1 MAVSWFD
8 IGLVVLV
15 YIIVFLIIAIS
26 EYCRRRLNLGP
37 LTTRH
42 VIHLLAGMT
51 LFFLP
56 FFSDWYYPFLI
67 PVGIGVVTAT
77 AFMFKKQSFITA
89 SMVDEKK
96 HSRAHAFGP
105 VYYIISIG
113 VLVALAWSFRHIVMA
128 SIMIMAWGDGGAA
141 AFAPLLRRRHRYPN
155 SDKTVEGSII
165 MFILSYLGALL
176 AYTLSIQSRIL
187 SVDMSTVAS
196 ACLIGALVGA
206 IVEAVTVGPIKPFDN
221 FTVPFSSAIAMYVF
235 SLLH

>member
-1 MAVSWFD
+1 MAISWFD

-15 YIIVFLIIAIS
+15 YVIVFLIIAIS

-37 LTTRH
+37 LSTRH
-42 VIHLLAGMT
+42 AIHLFAGMT

-77 AFMFKKQSFITA
+77 ALLFKKRSFITT
-89 SMVDEKK
+89 SMVDEEKY
-96 HSRAHAFGP
+96 SRVHAFGP
-105 VYYIISIG
+105 VYYIVSIG
-113 VLVALAWSFRHIVMA
+113 VLVALAWNFRHIVIA
-128 SIMIMAWGDGGAA
+128 SIMIMAWGDGGVAT
-141 AFAPLLRRRHRYPN
+141 FAPLLKRRHRYPN

-176 AYTLSIQSRIL
+176 AYTVSIQSRLL
-187 SVDMSTVAS
+187 SVDMLTVALT
-196 ACLIGALVGA
+196 CLVGALVGT

-235 SLLH
+235 SLLR

>member
-15 YIIVFLIIAIS
+15 YIIVFLIIAVS

-42 VIHLLAGMT
+42 TIHLLAGMT

-67 PVGIGVVTAT
+67 PVGIGAVTAI
-77 AFMFKKQSFITA
+77 ALMFKKQSFITA
-89 SMVDEKK
+89 SMVDEKEY
-96 HSRAHAFGP
+96 SRAHAFGP

-141 AFAPLLRRRHRYPN
+141 TFAPLLRRRHRYPN

-176 AYTLSIQSRIL
+176 AYTFSIQSGIL
-187 SVDMSTVAS
+187 SVDMLTVAY
-196 ACLIGALVGA
+196 ACLVGALVGT

-221 FTVPFSSAIAMYVF
+221 FTVPFSSAIAMYLF

>member
-1 MAVSWFD
+1 MAISWFD
-8 IGLVVLV
+8 IELVVLV

-42 VIHLLAGMT
+42 AIHLFAGMA

-56 FFSDWYYPFLI
+56 FFSDWYYPFLV
-67 PVGIGVVTAT
+67 PLGIGALTGT
-77 AFMFKKQSFITA
+77 AFMFKKGSFITT

-96 HSRAHAFGP
+96 YSRAHAFGP

-113 VLVALAWSFRHIVMA
+113 ILVASAWNFRHIVIA

-141 AFAPLLRRRHRYPN
+141 TFAPMLRRRHRYPN
-155 SDKTVEGSII
+155 SEKTVEGSII

-176 AYTLSIQSRIL
+176 AYAVSIQSGIL
-187 SVDMSTVAS
+187 SVDMLTLALT
-196 ACLIGALVGA
+196 CLVGA
-206 IVEAVTVGPIKPFDN
+206 FVGTIVEAVTVGLVKPFDN

>member
-1 MAVSWFD
+1 VAISWLD
-8 IGLVVLV
+8 IELVVLV

-42 VIHLLAGMT
+42 AIHLFAGMA

-67 PVGIGVVTAT
+67 PLGIGAVTVTA
-77 AFMFKKQSFITA
+77 FIFKKRSFITT
-89 SMVDEKK
+89 SMVDENKY
-96 HSRAHAFGP
+96 SRAHAFGP
-105 VYYIISIG
+105 IYYIISIG
-113 VLVALAWSFRHIVMA
+113 VLVALAWNFRHIVIA

-141 AFAPLLRRRHRYPN
+141 TFAPLLRRRHRYPN
-155 SDKTVEGSII
+155 SDKTAEGSII

-176 AYTLSIQSRIL
+176 AYTISIQSRMLSLDIL
-187 SVDMSTVAS
+187 TVALT
-196 ACLIGALVGA
+196 CLVGA
-206 IVEAVTVGPIKPFDN
+206 AVGTIVEAVTVGPIKPFDN

>member
-1 MAVSWFD
+1 MAISWFD
-8 IGLVVLV
+8 MELVVLV

-42 VIHLLAGMT
+42 AIHLFAGMA

-77 AFMFKKQSFITA
+77 AFMFKKRSFITT

-96 HSRAHAFGP
+96 YSRVHAFGP
-105 VYYIISIG
+105 VYYIVSIG
-113 VLVALAWSFRHIVMA
+113 VLVALAWNFRHIVMA
-128 SIMIMAWGDGGAA
+128 SIMVMAWGDGGAA

-176 AYTLSIQSRIL
+176 AYTVSIQSRIL
-187 SVDMSTVAS
+187 SADMLTVALT
-196 ACLIGALVGA
+196 CLVGALVGT

>member
-1 MAVSWFD
+1 VAISWLD
-8 IGLVVLV
+8 IELVVLV

-42 VIHLLAGMT
+42 AIHLFAGMA

-67 PVGIGVVTAT
+67 PLGIGAVTVTA
-77 AFMFKKQSFITA
+77 FIFKKRSFITT
-89 SMVDEKK
+89 SMVDENKY
-96 HSRAHAFGP
+96 SRAHAFGP
-105 VYYIISIG
+105 IYYIISIG
-113 VLVALAWSFRHIVMA
+113 VLVALAWNFRHIVIA

-141 AFAPLLRRRHRYPN
+141 TFAPLLRRRHRYPN

-176 AYTLSIQSRIL
+176 AYTISIQSRIL
-187 SVDMSTVAS
+187 NLDVLTVALT
-196 ACLIGALVGA
+196 CLVGA
-206 IVEAVTVGPIKPFDN
+206 AVGTIVEAVTAGPIKPFDN

>member
-1 MAVSWFD
+1 MAISWLD
-8 IGLVVLV
+8 IELVVLV

-42 VIHLLAGMT
+42 AIHLFAGMA

-67 PVGIGVVTAT
+67 PLGIGAVTVTA
-77 AFMFKKQSFITA
+77 FIFKKRSFITT
-89 SMVDEKK
+89 SMVDENKY
-96 HSRAHAFGP
+96 SRAHAFGP
-105 VYYIISIG
+105 IYYIISIG
-113 VLVALAWSFRHIVMA
+113 VLVALAWNFRHIVIA

-141 AFAPLLRRRHRYPN
+141 TFAPLLRRRHRYPN

-176 AYTLSIQSRIL
+176 AYTISIQSRIL
-187 SVDMSTVAS
+187 SLDVLTVALT
-196 ACLIGALVGA
+196 CLVGA
-206 IVEAVTVGPIKPFDN
+206 AVGTIVEAVTAGPIKPFDN

>member
-1 MAVSWFD
+1 MAISWFD
-8 IGLVVLV
+8 IELVVLV
-15 YIIVFLIIAIS
+15 YIIVFLIIAVS
-26 EYCRRRLNLGP
+26 EYCRRRFNLGP

-42 VIHLLAGMT
+42 SIHLLAGMA

-56 FFSDWYYPFLI
+56 FFSEWYYPFLI

-77 AFMFKKQSFITA
+77 SFIFKKRSFITT

-96 HSRAHAFGP
+96 YSRVHAFGP
-105 VYYIISIG
+105 LYYIISIG
-113 VLVALAWSFRHIVMA
+113 VLVALAWNFRHIVIA

-141 AFAPLLRRRHRYPN
+141 AFAPLLKRRHSYPN

-176 AYTLSIQSRIL
+176 AYAVSIQSGIL
-187 SVDMSTVAS
+187 SIDMWTVALT
-196 ACLIGALVGA
+196 CLVGA
-206 IVEAVTVGPIKPFDN
+206 FAGTIVEAVTVGPIKPFDN
-221 FTVPFSSAIAMYVF
+221 FTVPFSSAVAMYAF

>member
-1 MAVSWFD
+1 MAISWFD
-8 IGLVVLV
+8 VELVVLV

-42 VIHLLAGMT
+42 AIHLFAGMA

-67 PVGIGVVTAT
+67 PLGIGVVTVA
-77 AFMFKKQSFITA
+77 AFMFKKRSFITT

-96 HSRAHAFGP
+96 YSRAHAFGP
-105 VYYIISIG
+105 VYYIVSIG
-113 VLVALAWSFRHIVMA
+113 ALVALAWNLRHIVIA

-155 SDKTVEGSII
+155 SDKTAEGSII
-165 MFILSYLGALL
+165 MFILSYFGALL
-176 AYTLSIQSRIL
+176 AYTVSIQSRIL
-187 SVDMSTVAS
+187 SVDMLTVALT
-196 ACLIGALVGA
+196 CLVGALVGT

-221 FTVPFSSAIAMYVF
+221 FTVPFSSAIAMYAF

>member
-1 MAVSWFD
+1 VAISWLD
-8 IGLVVLV
+8 IELVVLV

-42 VIHLLAGMT
+42 AIHLFAGMA

-67 PVGIGVVTAT
+67 PLGIGAVTVTA
-77 AFMFKKQSFITA
+77 FIFKKRSFITT
-89 SMVDEKK
+89 SMVDENKY
-96 HSRAHAFGP
+96 SRAHAFGP
-105 VYYIISIG
+105 IYYIISIG
-113 VLVALAWSFRHIVMA
+113 VLVALAWNFRHIVIA

-141 AFAPLLRRRHRYPN
+141 TFAPLLRRRHRYPN

-176 AYTLSIQSRIL
+176 AYTISIQSRIL
-187 SVDMSTVAS
+187 NLDVLTVALT
-196 ACLIGALVGA
+196 CLVGA
-206 IVEAVTVGPIKPFDN
+206 AVGTIVEAVTVGPIKPFDN